1 MRYLADT
8 TYLIDLINGDDEA
21 SALAEELDESSETV
35 GLSVISVEEYLRGIY
50 YLYLYWDD
58 KELLKT
64 KLIGARRDLSA
75 FEILPVTDKI
85 AAEAA
90 KIEVAA
96 IKGGEALSLADV
108 LIASS
113 AISLNLTLITRNI
126 KHFQRVPGLRIRSY

>member
-50 YLYLYWDD
+50 YLYWDD